1 MSRESIETLIERW
14 MEDDAFRVAVRKDPE
29 EAIRATGLELTKDEW
44 GAVRNFD
51 WSLSDEELS
60 ARANME
66 ACATM
71 ADGC

>member
-1 MSRESIETLIERW
+1 MSRQSIESLIERW
-14 MEDDAFRVAVRKDPE
+14 MEDNSFRAAIRKDPE
-29 EAIRATGLELTKDEW
+29 SAIRGTGLELTPDEW
-44 GAVRNFD
+44 SAVRNFD
-51 WSLSDEELS
+51 WTLSDEELS